1 MTVSRHSHC
10 DGSFEYPQ
18 RMFWLRNGNSKFQL
32 HVHTLIWRSDGSVV
46 DMLTA

>member
-1 MTVSRHSHC
+1 MTVSSHSHC

-18 RMFWLRNGNSKFQL
+18 RMFWLRNGNGMFQL
-32 HVHTLIWRSDGSVV
+32 HIWRSDGSVV